1 MDSYNTSEMDKLRE
15 LFDEGLGALILVKK
29 INFFG
34 QDCIFCCSIIKILGV
49 LGEVIELVL
58 KRS

>member
-29 INFFG
+29 KLVSLARIVFF
-34 QDCIFCCSIIKILGV
+34 V
-49 LGEVIELVL
+49 VV
-58 KRS
+58 